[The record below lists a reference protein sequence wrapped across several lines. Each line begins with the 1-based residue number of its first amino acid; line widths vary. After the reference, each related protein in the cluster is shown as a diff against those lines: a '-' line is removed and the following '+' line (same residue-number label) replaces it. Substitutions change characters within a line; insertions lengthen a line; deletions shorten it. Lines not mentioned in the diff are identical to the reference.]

1 MAGNIVRWEPM
12 REMLSLREAMDKLFE
27 ERFVGPQWRTMRAAD
42 GGGATLALDL
52 YETEDALKVTA
63 PVPGIKPEEVEITIT
78 GNTLTIKGE
87 TKVEEREEKGNYL
100 RQEVRY
106 GSFQRTMELPTAVQ
120 SDKAE
125 AVFDNGMLMLTMPK
139 AEQVKPK
146 SIKIN
151 VK

>member
-27 ERFVGPQWRTMRAAD
+27 ESFVGPQWRSFWPAE
-42 GGGATLALDL
+42 GGATLAMDV
-52 YETEDALKVTA
+52 YETGDALVVTA

-78 GNTLTIKGE
+78 GNSLTVQGE
-87 TKVEEREEKGNYL
+87 TRAEERSEQGSYL

-106 GSFQRTMELPTAVQ
+106 GSFQRTMDLPVDVQ
-120 SDKAE
+120 ADKAE
-125 AVFDNGMLMLTMPK
+125 AVFENGMLTLTLPK

>member
-27 ERFVGPQWRTMRAAD
+27 ESFVGPQWRPLWPAD
-42 GGGATLALDL
+42 GGATLAIDL
-52 YETEDALKVTA
+52 YETGEALVVTA
-63 PVPGIKPEEVEITIT
+63 PVPGVKPEEVEITVT
-78 GNTLTIKGE
+78 GSTLTVKGE
-87 TKVEEREEKGNYL
+87 TKAEERSEHGNYL

-106 GSFQRTMELPTAVQ
+106 GSFQRTMELPVNVQ
-120 SDKAE
+120 ANKAE
-125 AVFDNGMLMLTMPK
+125 AVFENGVLTLTLPK

>member
-27 ERFVGPQWRTMRAAD
+27 ESFVGPQWRSLWQAE
-42 GGGATLALDL
+42 GGATLAMDV
-52 YETEDALKVTA
+52 YETDDALVVSA

-78 GNTLTIKGE
+78 GNTLVIKGE
-87 TKVEEREEKGNYL
+87 TKAEEREEQGNYL
-100 RQEVRY
+100 RQEVHY
-106 GSFQRTMELPTAVQ
+106 GSFQRSLELPVDVQ
-120 SDKAE
+120 SDKAD
-125 AVFDNGMLMLTMPK
+125 AVFENGMLKLTLPK